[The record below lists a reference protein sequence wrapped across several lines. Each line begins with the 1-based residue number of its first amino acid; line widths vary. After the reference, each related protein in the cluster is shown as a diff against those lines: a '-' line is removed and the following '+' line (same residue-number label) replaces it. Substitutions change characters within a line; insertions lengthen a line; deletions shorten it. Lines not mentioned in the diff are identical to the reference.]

1 MAFYIY
7 KEDVLEAEHDTL
19 CDLVLGEGTGDF
31 VMGEVCGVLHFVSN
45 LFNAK
50 KEGDG

>member
-1 MAFYIY
+1 MDYY
-7 KEDVLEAEHDTL
+7 SKEEVLEAEHDTL

-31 VMGEVCGVLHFVSN
+31 ILGEVCGILHFTSN